1 MKFFYTAEVIIFL
14 KRIIQYTCQRLLG
27 VDRFLLLTALFQWYI
42 IRIFRPDRELRFFI
56 DRMPTQGIIVDAGAN
71 LGITSLIMARLRP
84 ECQIIAFEPVPANL
98 RCLKKMVKWFGKGNI
113 KVYETALADCP
124 GELLM
129 YQPVEKGVQ
138 MHGLSRVIE
147 IPKSEYPVFDV
158 PAQCLNDIPEL
169 QPPARWIGLKIDVE
183 NFEWYVLQGGVEVI
197 SAARPIIYCEIWDT
211 IRRDLT
217 LQLLGQ
223 LNYSPYLLNQNK
235 LELFTGQPALNFF
248 LIPEKL
254 H

>member
-1 MKFFYTAEVIIFL
+1 LKFFYSAEVIIFL

-56 DRMPTQGIIVDAGAN
+56 DQMPTQGIIVDAGAN

-98 RCLKKMVKWFGKGNI
+98 RCLKKMVKW
-113 KVYETALADCP
+113 L
-124 GELLM
+124 
-129 YQPVEKGVQ
+129 VEKRVQ
-138 MHGLSRVIE
+138 MHGLSRVVE
-147 IPKSEYPVFDV
+147 TPESEYLVFDV
-158 PAQCLNDIPEL
+158 SAQCLNDIPEL
-169 QPPARWIGLKIDVE
+169 QPPARWIGIKIDVE

-197 SAARPIIYCEIWDT
+197 SAARPIIFCEIWDT